1 MGERPMKFLPTIW
14 DGIDMNEGYRL
25 LFIIT
30 IL

>member
-1 MGERPMKFLPTIW
+1 MGERPMKFLPIIW
-14 DGIDMNEGYRL
+14 DGIDMNEGNWS